1 MQSSCHVENANGG
14 KIVYLSHTTPSVSY
28 RVTISLNGT
37 MLTKFSEDQR
47 QFFEVTIIH
56 QVPPHHQL
64 FLVF

>member
-1 MQSSCHVENANGG
+1 MQSSGHVENANGG

-37 MLTKFSEDQR
+37 MLTKFSE
-47 QFFEVTIIH
+47 VTIIH